1 MDQETRDQFQRLF
14 DFLDGRFSAI
24 NDRFERLEEKVDGH
38 HDEELANFDAL
49 FKRLER
55 LETEYH
61 AITSSLSRLERDFRD
76 DRKSR
81 EELRSELESLRGRVH
96 EMEERIAELEAALRD
111 RDHHDA

>member
-1 MDQETRDQFQRLF
+1 MDQETEYQFQRLF
-14 DFLDGRFSAI
+14 AFLDGRFTAI
-24 NDRFERLEEKVDGH
+24 DQRIDRLDKKVDGH
-38 HDEELANFDAL
+38 HDEDLANFDAL

-61 AITSSLSRLERDFRD
+61 AMTSSLSRLERDFRD

-96 EMEERIAELEAALRD
+96 EIEERIAELEAALRD